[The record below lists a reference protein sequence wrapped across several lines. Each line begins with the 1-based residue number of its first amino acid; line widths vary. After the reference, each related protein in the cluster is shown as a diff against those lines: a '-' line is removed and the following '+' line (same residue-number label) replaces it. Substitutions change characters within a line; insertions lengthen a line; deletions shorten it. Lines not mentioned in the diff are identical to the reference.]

1 MTPLHFIA
9 LAALAYILLE
19 MVTAFTKRNS
29 SVKYQDIARNEQAIA
44 LFAEARHKIV
54 LAMIDST
61 AHHHSEILLRLYQ
74 VNTAMMRNRD
84 YKALSFYLQHIIHD
98 LEVDTVIKMQFL
110 NEFHSASPDVKNI
123 VLLTSTA
130 LLKVKDTIAYPLH
143 WKLRY
148 FLLRTTVNI
157 LDLLIQK
164 IEFLEHYLSH
174 LQSLKDEVREYETKQ
189 KIANEGKHLGQL
201 LAEYAA

>member
-9 LAALAYILLE
+9 LAALVYILLE
-19 MVTAFTKRNS
+19 IVTAFTKRNS

-44 LFAEARHKIV
+44 LFARARHKIV
-54 LAMIDST
+54 LAMMDST
-61 AHHHSEILLRLYQ
+61 AHHRSEILLRLYQ

-110 NEFHSASPDVKNI
+110 SEFHSASPDVKNI
-123 VLLTSTA
+123 VLLTSNA
-130 LLKVKDTIAYPLH
+130 LLRVKDTIAYPLH